1 MSFSGILSQRHRL
14 RLCSGSLLAC
24 LVAGLSVSGQESPK
38 TALHSD
44 GLGKLQ
50 KEAVATKTEK
60 KPRPWHFG
68 SQGKKGVYSNHMSH
82 SNRLIPVYAFG
93 SKIQLADVAGANSHY
108 RDAAKIKALYGYD
121 APNTLN
127 PKADYFDQT
136 DLYRLQKEAIGR
148 GVKHMFVVWFDGMD
162 WNTTQAAAVAK
173 SGAIY
178 TAGKGA
184 GLVFQDYTAPVG
196 KKSTAQFGFYVTS
209 PSHDE
214 PPKMDVDKQS
224 IEFSADVPRGGYDAL
239 IAGETPWDAGPL
251 AAQLPGYL
259 KGGGSAEEKA
269 AILRA
274 GRAIHAYTD
283 SSTSAASAFNGIK
296 SYNNS
301 LNVGPDGKA
310 VKTLWHDLQK
320 QGWKLGTATSV
331 PFNHASPAGTYAR
344 NIFRDDYQDIAREML
359 GLKSVIAANNQGEAL
374 PGLDVILG
382 AGITKA
388 EKRFQHV
395 KDQGVNAA
403 DGTRYL
409 ADADKKAA
417 DVNNGGNYVLAE
429 RTKGQSG
436 KMILADAAAKAAN
449 TQKRL
454 FGVFGTQFG
463 NLPFRT
469 ADADYAPVAGMRGHQ
484 KYTQAD
490 LDENPTLADMTRAA
504 LTVLTAE
511 KGKPFALFVE
521 AGDVDFAL
529 HDNNLDSAVGAVY
542 SGEEAIKAI
551 IDWVEKNSNWDES
564 AMIVT
569 ADHGHYLM
577 IDDLQ
582 TLVGHAAGKTDK
594 RELAAPGTDASTN
607 TARPGKPVA
616 LP

>member
-1 MSFSGILSQRHRL
+1 MIRNALSRL
-14 RLCSGSLLAC
+14 VRTLPVHNCVAFGAGALCLASLLS
-24 LVAGLSVSGQESPK
+24 VAAQEPARNASANK
-38 TALHSD
+38 IYD
-44 GLGKLQ
+44 LQ
-50 KEAVATKTEK
+50 NNAVATKTEK

-68 SQGKKGVYSNHMSH
+68 SQGANNVYSNHMTH

-93 SKIQLADVAGANSHY
+93 SKIKLADVAGANSLY
-108 RDAAKIKALYGYD
+108 RDPARIKALYGYD
-121 APNTLN
+121 APNTHN

-136 DLYRLQKEAIGR
+136 DLYKLQKDAIGR

-178 TAGKGA
+178 TAGKGS
-184 GLVFQDYTAPVG
+184 GLIFQDYPAPNARNRP
-196 KKSTAQFGFYVTS
+196 TAQFGFYVTS
-209 PSHDE
+209 PSHEE
-214 PPKMDVDKQS
+214 PAKMNVDKQTF
-224 IEFSADVPRGGYDAL
+224 EFAPNVDRGGYDAL
-239 IAGETPWDAGPL
+239 IAGETPWDNGPL

-259 KGGGSAEEKA
+259 KGGGSADEKA
-269 AILRA
+269 AIAKA
-274 GRAIHAYTD
+274 GRAIHAFTD

-344 NIFRDDYQDIAREML
+344 NIIRDDYQDIAREML
-359 GLKSVIAANNQGEAL
+359 GIKSVIALNSQGEHL
-374 PGLDVILG
+374 PGLDVVLG
-382 AGITKA
+382 AGIATKEA
-388 EKRFQHV
+388 RFKHV

-403 DGTRYL
+403 DGTKYL
-409 ADADKKAA
+409 ANADKNAV
-417 DVNNGGNYVLAE
+417 DVKNGGPYVVVE
-429 RTKGQSG
+429 RTPGQPG
-436 KMILADAAAKAAN
+436 KTILANGAQQAAKN
-449 TQKRL
+449 GKRL
-454 FGVFGTQFG
+454 FGVFGTQYG

-469 ADADYAPVAGMRGHQ
+469 TEADYKPATGMRGLQ
-484 KYTQAD
+484 KYTPAD

-529 HDNNLDSAVGAVY
+529 HDNNLHSAIGAVY

-569 ADHGHYLM
+569 ADHGHYM
-577 IDDLQ
+577 VIDDLHA
-582 TLVGHAAGKTDK
+582 LVGHAAGKTDK
-594 RELAAPGTDASTN
+594 REGQAPGGN
-607 TARPGKPVA
+607 TAPTKPVA

>member
-1 MSFSGILSQRHRL
+1 MSRTALTRL
-14 RLCSGSLLAC
+14 IRKQLIQSSLTIGAGAFCLASLLTAT
-24 LVAGLSVSGQESPK
+24 AQDAPK
-38 TALHSD
+38 TASENRIYQ
-44 GLGKLQ
+44 LQ
-50 KEAVATKTEK
+50 NNAVATKTEK

-68 SQGKKGVYSNHMSH
+68 SQGANHLYSNHMTH
-82 SNRLIPVYAFG
+82 TNRLIPVYAFG
-93 SKIQLADVAGANSHY
+93 SKIRLADVAGTNSLY
-108 RDAAKIKALYGYD
+108 RDPAKIKALYGYD
-121 APNTLN
+121 APNTHN

-136 DLYRLQKEAIGR
+136 DLYKLQKDAIAR

-178 TAGKGA
+178 TTGIGS
-184 GLVFQDYTAPVG
+184 GLIFQDYPATNARNRPT
-196 KKSTAQFGFYVTS
+196 SQYGFYVTS

-214 PPKMDVDKQS
+214 PAKINVDKQTF
-224 IEFSADVPRGGYDAL
+224 EFAPDVDRGGYDPL
-239 IAGETPWDAGPL
+239 IAGETPWDLGPL

-259 KGGGSAEEKA
+259 KAGGSAAEKA
-269 AILRA
+269 AIAKA
-274 GRAIHAYTD
+274 GRAVHAFTD

-331 PFNHASPAGTYAR
+331 PFDHASPAGTYAR

-359 GLKSVIAANNQGEAL
+359 GIKSVIGLNGQGDHL
-374 PGLDVILG
+374 PGLDVVLG
-382 AGITKA
+382 AGITKT
-388 EKRFQHV
+388 ENRFQHV

-403 DGTRYL
+403 DGTKYL
-409 ADADKKAA
+409 ANADKNAVDAK
-417 DVNNGGNYVLAE
+417 NGGPYVVVE
-429 RTKGQSG
+429 RTPGQPG
-436 KMILADAAAKAAN
+436 KTILANGAQQAAKAG
-449 TQKRL
+449 KRL
-454 FGVFGTQFG
+454 FGVFGTQYG

-469 ADADYAPVAGMRGHQ
+469 TEADYKPATGMRGLQ
-484 KYTQAD
+484 KYTPAD
-490 LDENPTLADMTRAA
+490 LQENPTLADMTRAA

-529 HDNNLDSAVGAVY
+529 HDNNLHSAIGAVY

-551 IDWVEKNSNWDES
+551 IEWVEKNSNWDES

-569 ADHGHYLM
+569 ADHGHYLV

-582 TLVGHAAGKTDK
+582 ALVGHGSGKTDK
-594 RELAAPGTDASTN
+594 REGLPPTGESAPS
-607 TARPGKPVA
+607 KPVA